1 MAGFFYL
8 PGMAKAKEKGA
19 DKLVDKLKI
28 SGDFEDVI
36 GVSAAVSQFNKMDIP
51 QLREKLYFFHE
62 QFITALKRGNHIQMI
77 RSDAAI
83 SDILAVMD
91 KLLGVH
97 ER

>member
-62 QFITALKRGNHIQMI
+62 QFITALKEGDQVKMI
-77 RSDAAI
+77 RLNATIA
-83 SDILAVMD
+83 DILVVMD
-91 KLLGVH
+91 KSLDIQD
-97 ER
+97 R